1 MNSPRFVDRLSQLD
15 HGSILGEPV
24 LKAEGVQVRYG
35 DHVVLENVSLKLHS
49 GTLTALV
56 GANGA
61 GKSTLL
67 HVLQGQLRPS
77 AGKVFCYGDR
87 IETCRERVVLMPQRS
102 RIDWSFPISVRDLVD
117 LGSMNGQ
124 SFGCCDRE
132 AAIQRVG
139 LADLGNRRLDALSGG
154 QQQRALL
161 ARCLVQPSRMLL
173 LDEPCAAID
182 PPSRDQL
189 LLLMRQL
196 ADAGHTLLVSSHDW
210 GEALDSYDRVIVV
223 DRCVLA
229 DGPPAEVRCALKGLV
244 NPGNHHCG

>member
-1 MNSPRFVDRLSQLD
+1 MNFIQSVDRLSQLD
-15 HGSILGEPV
+15 GSILGEPV
-24 LKAEGVQVRYG
+24 LRAEGVDVQYG
-35 DHVVLENVSLKLHS
+35 DRVVLENVAMTLHS

-67 HVLQGQLRPS
+67 HVLQGQLRPRCGS
-77 AGKVFCYGDR
+77 VYCDGDP
-87 IETCRERVVLMPQRS
+87 IEECRERVVLMPQRS

-124 SFGCCDRE
+124 SLGCCDRE
-132 AAIQRVG
+132 AALQRVG
-139 LADLGNRRLDALSGG
+139 LSALAHRRLDSLSGG

-161 ARCLVQPSRMLL
+161 ARSLVQPSRMLL

-210 GEALDSYDRVIVV
+210 GEALDSYDRVIVL
-223 DRCVLA
+223 DRSVLA
-229 DGPPAEVRCALKGLV
+229 DGPPAEVRRSLKGLV